1 MVKMKFDELGLSKEI
16 LKAVHDMGFEETT
29 PIQSAAIPVLLA
41 GGDVIGQAQTG
52 TGKTAAFGIPAL
64 ESLTADRK
72 IQTLILCPTRELA
85 IQVSEE
91 IIELAKYKKGVQV
104 LPIYGGQQI
113 ERQMRA
119 LHSGAHI
126 IIGTPGRVV
135 DHIRR
140 GTINFAAV
148 KMVILDEADEM
159 LDMGF
164 RDDLEVILQQVPPER
179 QTVFFSATMP
189 KAILDMTKKYQKNP
203 EHVAIKH
210 ETLTVPLI
218 EQEYFDV
225 REGQKLETLSRI
237 IDMHSIKLGLVFC
250 NTKRRVDEVV
260 GHLQARGYSAEGLHG
275 DLRQAQRDQVMGKFR
290 KGTIELLVATD
301 VAARGID
308 VDDVE
313 AVFNYDVP
321 QDEESYVHR
330 IGRTGRAGRS
340 GRAFTFASGKDFYKL
355 QDIQRYAKI
364 KIKRGIIPSFADI
377 EQSRAATVMAAISAV
392 IEEGGLEPY
401 MKHIER
407 LMVSGEHSPI
417 EIAAAFLKVEISP
430 DRQEESIESSAP
442 SSSRRSSDSNMT
454 KLVMNV
460 GNRHNVRPKDILGAI
475 AGETGVAGKL
485 VGNIDVQA
493 NLTFVEV
500 DATKVKQVIDG
511 MRKANIRGNRVKIE
525 VYKGR

>member
-29 PIQSAAIPVLLA
+29 PIQSASIPVLLA

-52 TGKTAAFGIPAL
+52 TGKTAAFAIPAL

-72 IQTLILCPTRELA
+72 IQVLILCPTRELA

-91 IIELAKYKKGVQV
+91 IMELAKYKKGVQV
-104 LPIYGGQQI
+104 LPVYGGQQI

-140 GTINFAAV
+140 GTISFAAV

-210 ETLTVPLI
+210 EALTVPLI
-218 EQEYFDV
+218 DQEYLDV
-225 REGQKLETLSRI
+225 RDGQKLETLSRL

-275 DLRQAQRDQVMGKFR
+275 DLRQAQRDTVMGKFR
-290 KGTIELLVATD
+290 KGTIEILVATD

-330 IGRTGRAGRS
+330 IGRTGRAGRK
-340 GRAFTFASGKDFYKL
+340 GRAFTFVAGKDFYKL

-364 KIKRGIIPSFADI
+364 KIKRGVIPSFADI
-377 EQSRAATVMAAISAV
+377 EQSRASTVMSAIAAV
-392 IEEGGLEPY
+392 VEEGGLEPY
-401 MKHIER
+401 MAHIER
-407 LMVSGEHSPI
+407 LIDSGEFSPI
-417 EIAAAFLKVEISP
+417 EIAAAFLKIEISP
-430 DRQEESIESSAP
+430 DREEETIESAVPARKSFD
-442 SSSRRSSDSNMT
+442 SDMT
-454 KLVMNV
+454 KLVINV
-460 GNRHNVRPKDILGAI
+460 GSRQNVRPKDILGAI

-485 VGNIDVQA
+485 VGDIDVQA
-493 NLTFVEV
+493 NLTFVDV
-500 DATKVKQVIDG
+500 STSKVKQVIDG
-511 MRKANIRGNRVKIE
+511 MRRANIRGNRLKIE